1 MLALR
6 LWANRKSGQPDGYL
20 AFMTSH
26 LRQGAWAHECV
37 AIWYR
42 MILSGALWLFF
53 RRDENT
59 MRLGLSLVVVVLY
72 VGALGY
78 VRPYSTEGARRA
90 CHALQR
96 LLLIFFCLAIVIKGE
111 VFSKNE
117 DDVLG
122 AFCFL
127 LTMYLFC
134 GAAYNVWRA
143 DAVSYTHLTLPTIY
157 SV

>member
-26 LRQGAWAHECV
+26 LRPGAWAHECV

-42 MILSGALWLFF
+42 MILSGALWLFWG
-53 RRDENT
+53 RDENT

-78 VRPYSTEGARRA
+78 VRPYSTEGRA
-90 CHALQR
+90 GPATR
-96 LLLIFFCLAIVIKGE
+96 
-111 VFSKNE
+111 SN
-117 DDVLG
+117 D
-122 AFCFL
+122 
-127 LTMYLFC
+127 
-134 GAAYNVWRA
+134 
-143 DAVSYTHLTLPTIY
+143 S
-157 SV
+157 S